1 MDLLD
6 ILILLF
12 KYKSQFSTIMLYY
25 NIFNYT
31 LWTVR
36 LTSKVPIYMY
46 KKLKYTP
53 IEEPKKEDW
62 ELINET
68 EKSDL

>member
-12 KYKSQFSTIMLYY
+12 KYKSQISNIMLYY
-25 NIFNYT
+25 NMFNYT
-31 LWTVR
+31 IWTLR
-36 LTSKVPIYMY
+36 ITSKVPIYMY
-46 KKLKYTP
+46 KKLKYKP
-53 IEEPKKEDW
+53 IEEIKEDW

-68 EKSDL
+68 EKSEL

>member
-6 ILILLF
+6 ILIFLV
-12 KYKSQFSTIMLYY
+12 KYKSEFSTFMLYY

-36 LTSKVPIYMY
+36 VTSKVPIYMY
-46 KKLKYTP
+46 KKLKYKP
-53 IEEPKKEDW
+53 VEETKEDW
-62 ELINET
+62 ELINEQ
-68 EKSDL
+68 EKSEL

>member
-36 LTSKVPIYMY
+36 LTSKVPVYMY
-46 KKLKYTP
+46 KRITYKP
-53 IEEPKKEDW
+53 IQEPPEDW
-62 ELINET
+62 EIINET

>member
-12 KYKSQFSTIMLYY
+12 KYKSHISTIMLYY
-25 NIFNYT
+25 NMFNYT

-46 KKLKYTP
+46 KKLKYKP
-53 IEEPKKEDW
+53 IEEPKEDW